1 MKENWNQLICLLN
14 RKLILYLGIGLGAV
28 LFVMVFEPFSVD
40 LLDFEGRVLFASGFG
55 IIIFLVIFLTGI
67 AYPSFVRDYSQDEK
81 YPELQHG
88 KRNFLVW
95 FLSFL
100 SVTLYM
106 TLFRSINFSPY
117 DIYKTALICLLPP
130 VITGIHDKLLKLRE
144 KNEAL
149 LMSEEILLKKI
160 ETYERDESN
169 ETIEL
174 YSENKSEKL
183 SLISSDVLFIK
194 SADNYAEIHY
204 TDGDQIKKRLIR
216 NTLKNIEI
224 QIQEFP
230 NFIRCHR
237 ISIVNVH
244 KIERLVG
251 NCNTHALIIKGI
263 DEQLPVSRSCFLKV
277 KEAL

>member
-1 MKENWNQLICLLN
+1 MICLLN
-14 RKLILYLGIGLGAV
+14 QKLLLYLGIGLGAV
-28 LFVMVFEPFSVD
+28 LFVMVFEPFTVD
-40 LLDFEGRVLFASGFG
+40 QLDFENRILFASGFG

-67 AYPSFVRDYSQDEK
+67 AYPSYARDHSQEEK

-88 KRNFLVW
+88 KRNFLIW

-100 SVTLYM
+100 SVTFYM
-106 TLFRSINFSPY
+106 TLFRSVSFTSY
-117 DIYKTALICLLPP
+117 DVYKTALICLLPP
-130 VITGIHDKLLKLRE
+130 VITGIHDKLLRLRE

-149 LMSEEILLKKI
+149 LLSEEILQKKI
-160 ETYERDESN
+160 VTYERDESN
-169 ETIEL
+169 ESIEL

-183 SLISSDVLFIK
+183 SLLSSDVLFIK

-204 TDGDQIKKRLIR
+204 TDGDQVKKRLLR
-216 NTLKNIEI
+216 NTLKNIEL

-263 DEQLPVSRSCFLKV
+263 DEQLPVSRSYLLKV
-277 KEAL
+277 KETL